1 MNTTVARLTRRTLL
15 GRRRTVL
22 LLLLPLVLLA
32 LSIFARVFAALDPDV
47 AADLGQ
53 GLATGL
59 LAGFG
64 LAVLLPLLGLIAGT
78 GAIGPEIEDGSIVY
92 LLAKP
97 LSRLSIIVT
106 KLLVAVGVVAAFG
119 ALPVVVGGVIMTG
132 GLGEVALGFG
142 VGSLVGGIAYCAV
155 FLMLSVV
162 TRNAVVVGLIYA
174 LIWESLVGQVV
185 PGAQALSIQQWS
197 LAVTEAV
204 IGDNAERLGV
214 VSAVEFPTA
223 AVLLL
228 VVSIVSTWYATRRLR
243 TIRLGDDA

>member
-22 LLLLPLVLLA
+22 LLLLPLVLVA
-32 LSIFARVFAALDPDV
+32 LSVFARVFAAMDPDV

-106 KLLVAVGVVAAFG
+106 KLLVAIGVVSAFG
-119 ALPVVVGGVIMTG
+119 ALPVVLGGVIMTG

-174 LIWESLVGQVV
+174 LIWESLVGQIV
-185 PGAQALSIQQWS
+185 PGAQALSIQQWA

-214 VSAVEFPTA
+214 ASAVDLSTA
-223 AVLLL
+223 VVLLL
-228 VVSIVSTWYATRRLR
+228 VVSVASTWYATRRLR
-243 TIRLGDDA
+243 TIRLGDEA

>member
-22 LLLLPLVLLA
+22 LLLLPLVLVA
-32 LSIFARVFAALDPDV
+32 LSVFARVFAAMDPDV

-106 KLLVAVGVVAAFG
+106 KLLVAIGVVSAFG
-119 ALPVVVGGVIMTG
+119 ALPVVLGGVIMTG

-185 PGAQALSIQQWS
+185 PGAQALSIQQWA

-214 VSAVEFPTA
+214 ASAVDLSTA
-223 AVLLL
+223 VVLLL
-228 VVSIVSTWYATRRLR
+228 VVSVASTWYATRRLR
-243 TIRLGDDA
+243 TIRLGDEA

>member
-22 LLLLPLVLLA
+22 LLLLPLVLVA
-32 LSIFARVFAALDPDV
+32 LSIFARVFAAIDPDV
-47 AADLGQ
+47 AAHLGQ

-132 GLGEVALGFG
+132 DLGEVALGFG

-185 PGAQALSIQQWS
+185 PGAQALSIQQWA

-214 VSAVEFPTA
+214 VSAVDFSTA
-223 AVLLL
+223 AVLLV
-228 VVSIVSTWYATRRLR
+228 VVSVVSTWYATRRLR
-243 TIRLGDDA
+243 TIRLGDEA

>member
-32 LSIFARVFAALDPDV
+32 LSIFARVFAAMDPDV

-174 LIWESLVGQVV
+174 LIWESLVGLVV

-214 VSAVEFPTA
+214 VSAVDFSTA

-228 VVSIVSTWYATRRLR
+228 AVSVLATWYATRRLR
-243 TIRLGDDA
+243 TIRLGDEA